1 MGELVMPDLD
11 VYDIAY
17 LAGGPARV
25 VDTALVTL
33 AQSGRVRV
41 HSPGQFAAVGLT
53 RRHPVEA
60 AVLDAIGTSGHRSID
75 TILWRLVDDERL
87 LDVEDRL
94 RRDGLLRRGHWLGRH
109 APDRRLLV
117 RTNAGRRALRRLR
130 ADSPPEGDGAL
141 PVALRG
147 RVAVADRELCAAVF
161 DGPRQFRPMHRGSRS
176 RNRAEAL
183 AEDWA
188 GSRKTRLILAN
199 ADHIFAASNGP
210 QAPRNRPR
218 RTG

>member
-1 MGELVMPDLD
+1 MGEPVMADLD

-25 VDTALVTL
+25 VDTALVAL
-33 AQSGRVRV
+33 VQDGRVRV

-75 TILWRLVDDERL
+75 TVLWRLVDDERL

-94 RRDGLLRRGHWLGRH
+94 RRGGLLRRGHWLGRH

-117 RTNAGRRALRRLR
+117 RTIAGRQALRRLR
-130 ADSPPEGDGAL
+130 VEPPTEGADAR

-147 RVAVADRELCAAVF
+147 RAAVTDRELCAAVF
-161 DGPRQFRPMHRGSRS
+161 DGPREFRPLHRGSRS
-176 RNRAEAL
+176 RNRGEAL
-183 AEDWA
+183 ADDWK
-188 GSRKTRLILAN
+188 GSQTAPHALA
-199 ADHIFAASNGP
+199 ADTSFASP
-210 QAPRNRPR
+210 LPAPRNPSR
-218 RTG
+218 RRR

>member
-1 MGELVMPDLD
+1 MPDLD

-25 VDTALVTL
+25 VDTALV
-33 AQSGRVRV
+33 AMVQSGRVRV
-41 HSPGQFAAVGLT
+41 HSPGQFAAVGLM

-75 TILWRLVDDERL
+75 TVLWRLVDDERL

-94 RRDGLLRRGHWLGRH
+94 RRDGLIRRGHWLGRH

-117 RTNAGRRALRRLR
+117 RTPTGRQALRRLR
-130 ADSPPEGDGAL
+130 AEPPVDGVDVL
-141 PVALRG
+141 PVALGG
-147 RVAVADRELCAAVF
+147 RAAVSDRELCAAVF
-161 DGPRQFRPMHRGSRS
+161 DGPRKFRALHRGTRS

-183 AEDWA
+183 AEARA
-188 GSRKTRLILAN
+188 GGQQTPRILAN
-199 ADHIFAASNGP
+199 ADNIFPSMSGP
-210 QAPRNRPR
+210 PAPRNRPR
-218 RTG
+218 

>member
-1 MGELVMPDLD
+1 MPDLD

-25 VDTALVTL
+25 VDTALVAL

-41 HSPGQFAAVGLT
+41 NAPGRFAVVGLT

-60 AVLDAIGTSGHRSID
+60 AVLDAIGAGGHRSVD

-94 RRDGLLRRGHWLGRH
+94 RQQGLIRRGHWLGRH

-117 RTNAGRRALRRLR
+117 RTSAGRQALRRLS
-130 ADSPPEGDGAL
+130 ADPPAEAGAA
-141 PVALRG
+141 VALRG
-147 RVAVADRELCAAVF
+147 RAGVDDRELSAAVF
-161 DGPRQFRPMHRGSRS
+161 DGPRQFRPLHRGSRS

-183 AEDWA
+183 AENRV
-188 GSRKTRLILAN
+188 GGQQTPRILAN
-199 ADHIFAASNGP
+199 ADNIFPSMSGP
-210 QAPRNRPR
+210 PAPRNRSR
-218 RTG
+218 RTL